1 MTTIVLRWS
10 FLFIKHLEYPS
21 IFLTGGIVYMLLEI
35 LWRGYSHWSM
45 GICGGLCFLGIYIIE
60 NSRYNLPMYLKCFF
74 CCMFITFNEFITGY
88 IVNISFGWNVWDY
101 SNMPYNFMGQIC
113 LIYSIFWL
121 LLSIPALKIASVMK
135 KHLFSVKPTLE

>member
-1 MTTIVLRWS
+1 MTTIRYEVVI
-10 FLFIKHLEYPS
+10 LFTKHLEYPS

-45 GICGGLCFLGIYIIE
+45 GVCGGLCFLGIYFIE
-60 NSRYNLPMYLKCFF
+60 NSRYNLPLYLKSFF
-74 CCMFITFNEFITGY
+74 CCLFITFNEFITGY

-121 LLSIPALKIASVMK
+121 LLSIPALKIASLMK
-135 KHLFSVKPTLE
+135 KYLFSPKETYN